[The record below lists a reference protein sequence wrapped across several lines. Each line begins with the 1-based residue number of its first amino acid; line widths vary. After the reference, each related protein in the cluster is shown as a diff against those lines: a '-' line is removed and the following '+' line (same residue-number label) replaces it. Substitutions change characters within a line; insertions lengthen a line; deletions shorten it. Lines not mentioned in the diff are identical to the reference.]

1 MTITMRRSIGAGL
14 VAALLLLVSLGV
26 AGSRGVEA
34 QEPPAPGI
42 QLQPGFT
49 NIAYLGPTLPLPDAL
64 TNATDAVSAIWS
76 FRAGADDSPWDLWSA
91 TLPAALQGFDT
102 LTSGRAYFVVSDR
115 DIFWEYGPGEIPPPQ
130 TTVDLQPGLNHIV
143 YTGDTLPVEEAL
155 AGPAAAGLQ
164 TQQLRTQ
171 QSSALTCVRLIW
183 VFTTNWSLWNPTLP
197 PAVQGFTV
205 LQTGFSYFVS
215 ATEPCTWTFPGTFS
229 VDMPEPEPEPEP
241 APTLDFGDAPDSY
254 GTTLA
259 ADGARH
265 TATDGFF
272 LGAAVDTESD
282 GQPGATAL
290 DDDTNGVD
298 DEDGVTPPPQL
309 TLGAT
314 VTFRVTASAD
324 GFLDAWIDFDGD
336 GAFDDPRDRVF
347 TSEPLVA
354 GENILSVTIPMDAT
368 AEIETYARLRF
379 SSVGG
384 LAPTGAAAD
393 GEVEDY
399 RIPLVAPPPPDGGG
413 GAPVGV
419 VI

>member
-1 MTITMRRSIGAGL
+1 MTITRRRSIGAGL
-14 VAALLLLVSLGV
+14 VAALLLLVSLGIP
-26 AGSRGVEA
+26 GSRSVEA
-34 QEPPAPGI
+34 QGPPAPGI
-42 QLQPGFT
+42 QLQTGFT
-49 NIAYLGPTLPLPDAL
+49 SIAYLGPTLPLPDAL
-64 TNATDAVSAIWS
+64 TNATGAVSGVWS
-76 FRAGADDSPWDLWSA
+76 FQAGALGSPWELWST

-115 DIFWEYGPGEIPPPQ
+115 AVFWEYAPGEIPPPQ

-155 AGPAAAGLQ
+155 AGPATASLQ

-197 PAVQGFTV
+197 PGLQGFTV

-215 ATEPCTWTFPGTFS
+215 ATEPCSWTFPSTFS
-229 VDMPEPEPEPEP
+229 GDMPDPEPEPE
-241 APTLDFGDAPDSY
+241 PTLDFGDAPDSY

-265 TATDGFF
+265 VATDGFF

-282 GQPGATAL
+282 GQPAATAL
-290 DDDTNGVD
+290 DDDTNGVN
-298 DEDGVTPPPQL
+298 DEDGVTPPLQL

-314 VTFRVTASAD
+314 VAFRVTASAA

-347 TSEPLVA
+347 SAEPLVA
-354 GENILSVTIPMDAT
+354 GENTLLVAIPMDAT
-368 AEIETYARLRF
+368 AEIQTYARLRF
-379 SSVGG
+379 SSLGG
-384 LAPTGAAAD
+384 LAPTGAAED

-399 RIPLVAPPPPDGGG
+399 RIPLVAPPPPDAGEGG
-413 GAPVGV
+413 P
-419 VI
+419 IIIIC